1 MASAANRPITGTDIV
16 IADYKVQDSFSDS
29 LVGLEV
35 NPGLA
40 SSFPSLNL
48 QAQRFDYYEFTKL
61 TFVWR
66 PTSAITSTKGM
77 VVVAFDPNPN
87 AREPSTLS
95 EIMAYE
101 CSNAQSIYKN
111 VQLNVPA
118 HMLRGRRYVRHGAVK
133 DHLCLFDPGMLVLAT
148 QGVAAADDNTELGVL
163 EAHYTIRFSGYH
175 LSGSDTYAPHQMC
188 VLTTA
193 QGFNF
198 TAAGGNVP
206 IDFTTGAGEHL
217 VTNGLVGVDDVST
230 TDITVPAGAYHISG
244 TLGINANVAAAGYI
258 AVDLHRGS
266 DGATPTLVTKTE
278 GGGLGIAETTASTS
292 WTTINLNGY
301 VECSEGDVLRIV
313 VGPVGAGGDW
323 DVEPEY
329 TQVHITAVN

>member
-16 IADYKVQDSFSDS
+16 ISDYKVQDSFGDS

-40 SSFPSLNL
+40 NAFPSLNL

-118 HMLRGRRYVRHGAVK
+118 HMLKGRRYVRHGAVK
-133 DHLCLFDPGMLVLAT
+133 DHLCLYDPGMLILAT
-148 QGVAAADDNTELGVL
+148 QGIAAADDNTELGVL
-163 EAHYTIRFSGYH
+163 EAHYTIRFTGYH
-175 LSGSDTYAPHQMC
+175 LSGTDTYAPHQLC
-188 VLTTA
+188 ALTTA
-193 QGFNF
+193 QAFNY
-198 TAAGGNVP
+198 TAAGGDVP
-206 IDFTTGAGEHL
+206 IDFTTGAGEHI
-217 VTNGLVGVDDVST
+217 VSNGLLGTDDVST
-230 TDITVPAGAYHISG
+230 TDITVPAGAYQISG
-244 TLGINANVAAAGYI
+244 SLGISANTAAAGYTY
-258 AVDLHRGS
+258 ANLYRGS
-266 DGATPTLVTKTE
+266 DGATPTLVTKAE
-278 GGGLGIAETTASTS
+278 GGGLGITETTASSS
-292 WTTINLNGY
+292 WTTISLDGY
-301 VECSEGDVLRIV
+301 IECSEGDVLQIV
-313 VGPVGAGGDW
+313 VGSVGAGGDW
-323 DVEPEY
+323 DVHPDY
-329 TQVHITAVN
+329 TQVQITAVN